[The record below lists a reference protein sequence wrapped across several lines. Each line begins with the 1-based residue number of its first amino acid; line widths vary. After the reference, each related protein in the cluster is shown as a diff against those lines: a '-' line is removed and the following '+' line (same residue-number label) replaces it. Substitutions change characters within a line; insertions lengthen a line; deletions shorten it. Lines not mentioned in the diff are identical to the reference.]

1 MGAMLAG
8 IATKM
13 LSQRVLI
20 AILIKLGD
28 WLVARSEN
36 DLDDKVWAE
45 VKGALGK

>member
-1 MGAMLAG
+1 MGALLGG

-13 LSQRVLI
+13 LSQKVMI

-28 WLVARSEN
+28 WLVKRSEN
-36 DLDDKVWAE
+36 DLDDKIWAE